1 MLGAT
6 GIAIRLLVAVLE
18 VVNRTEQ
25 PMPGSIDGTHQHGG
39 KNSENTSHLSLS
51 LPFAPQGQL
60 TYRLPVRCSA
70 HIALVQ
76 AAHTA
81 CGGRLARRHE
91 SDMQGF
97 IGSLAH

>member
-51 LPFAPQGQL
+51 LSPLPLKGSSLTGCLYAAQL
-60 TYRLPVRCSA
+60 T
-70 HIALVQ
+70 
-76 AAHTA
+76 
-81 CGGRLARRHE
+81 
-91 SDMQGF
+91 
-97 IGSLAH
+97 